1 MPFLRISRLMSR
13 GRLRRNGELPRHG
26 AAKPLHR
33 VGYCGILIL
42 GKIRFHKELDLV
54 LLL

>member
-1 MPFLRISRLMSR
+1 MPFPCISRLMSR
-13 GRLRRNGELPRHG
+13 GRLRRNGEIPRHG
-26 AAKPLHR
+26 ATKPLR
-33 VGYCGILIL
+33 CVGYCGILVL